1 MRRLERES
9 ASRYLAEIKAFA
21 TESPRINPGSEDAKI
36 SRIAIAG
43 FECDTPKNLAEC
55 LSGNLRLPDEV
66 SIEGVV
72 AQQVALNP
80 VEPAY
85 NTYVRILHSRQPFI
99 SMSGFVGLAPAH
111 VEVGNVT
118 CIFLRGNVQYIVQ
131 ICCEIY
137 ELVGEAHV
145 HGPLHGGIYGRFSQS

>member
-1 MRRLERES
+1 MRRLEGES
-9 ASRYLAEIKAFA
+9 ASRNLAEIKAFA
-21 TESPRINPGSEDAKI
+21 TESPRINPRSEDAKI

-43 FECDTPKNLAEC
+43 FECNTPKNLAEC
-55 LSGNLRLPDEV
+55 LSENLRQLDEV

-85 NTYVRILHSRQPFI
+85 NKHVRILHSRRPFI
-99 SMSGFVGLAPAH
+99 STSGFVGLAPVH

-118 CIFLRGNVQYIVQ
+118 CFFLRGNVQYIVQ
-131 ICCEIY
+131 ICGEIY
-137 ELVGEAHV
+137 ELVGESHV
-145 HGPLHGGIYGRFSQS
+145 HGPPHGGIYGRFSQS